1 MNTVKYEKVND
12 TVQAIFFENGSH
24 EMGFGIEKGSA
35 VVFVWESHKIGIDM
49 LAKPSDLPLQWLL
62 KVLETNIGLLKDDE
76 KFGLGTPLG
85 SIFGFS
91 KRDLQDLLN
100 FLKANR

>member
-1 MNTVKYEKVND
+1 MNTVKYERVND
-12 TVQAIFFENGSH
+12 TVQAMFFENGSH
-24 EMGFGIEKGSA
+24 EMGFGIEKGSSI
-35 VVFVWESHKIGIDM
+35 VFVWESQKIGIDI

-62 KVLETNIGLLKDDE
+62 ENLEINIGLLKDDDT
-76 KFGLGTPLG
+76 FGLGTPLG

-91 KRDLQDLLN
+91 RKDLQDLLK